1 MTAVRRD
8 PAPVPERVGRRDL
21 TAVAA
26 LGALA
31 AGVPLWLAAA
41 SGAIGIP
48 GGDEWVYV
56 RGAASL
62 HATGVI
68 DMPGHT
74 AASVGQ
80 LLLVQPLLWLSGGMP
95 WAFTAFGL
103 VMGLLGVASAYL
115 LARRFVGVGSAVLVG
130 LLVFAV
136 PGFARQTASFT
147 TDVPAS
153 ALTILCLLLGVAW
166 ARGGR
171 RAQLVASLGIGLV
184 AVSVREFALA
194 APVAVLVAAWARS
207 RAGERRPIAW
217 ASVAFA
223 AGLAAVF
230 LVAYSIPN
238 RGMATDGS
246 PGLPLYVAPA
256 FTTLAA
262 GVLPAAIL
270 GVDRRLADLRPAHV
284 IFGAALVGG
293 AMVLSPFG
301 PFVGYIW
308 EPNGIASD
316 AYLSGARSAV
326 IPARAWV
333 MSEQLAV
340 LAGTLVAALLL
351 RWALRRGAGARS
363 RSAALA
369 VLGRIGRSPE
379 APLLLFLGLSA
390 AGFAVYNTL
399 YPLFDRYLYP
409 LVPVAAI
416 LLLRGATRVWAPG
429 RAQIFAH
436 AGLVWLAASA
446 LVIAASSFA
455 YDAARWRAG
464 EAAVAL
470 GYAPQTVDAGYEW
483 VGAHAFGQG
492 AAGAHDYGLTWYDD
506 LWLSFRPC
514 AVVSN
519 SPLDRAGLVLIR
531 EDPSAYRLYLLAGP
545 GQPLYLYG
553 STAAGCPA
561 PPA

>member
-1 MTAVRRD
+1 MSAVRRD
-8 PAPVPERVGRRDL
+8 LA
-21 TAVAA
+21 AVAA

-31 AGVPLWLAAA
+31 AGVPLWLATAA
-41 SGAIGIP
+41 GAVGIP
-48 GGDEWVYV
+48 GGDDWVYM
-56 RGAASL
+56 RGANSLYAS
-62 HATGVI
+62 GVI

-80 LLLVQPLLWLSGGMP
+80 LLLVQPLLWLSGGLP

-103 VMGLLGVASAYL
+103 VMGLLGVTSAYL
-115 LARRFVGVGSAVLVG
+115 LARRFVGVGSAVLVA
-130 LLVFAV
+130 LLVLAW
-136 PGFARQTASFT
+136 PGYAREAATFS

-153 ALTILCLLLGVAW
+153 ALATLCLLLGVTW
-166 ARGGR
+166 AQGGR
-171 RAQLVASLGIGLV
+171 RPLLVACLGVGLL

-194 APVAVLVAAWARS
+194 APVAILVAAWARS

-217 ASVAFA
+217 ATAAFTT
-223 AGLAAVF
+223 GLAATF

-238 RGMATDGS
+238 RGMATEGL
-246 PGLPLYVAPA
+246 PTLPLYVAPA

-262 GVLPAAIL
+262 GLLPAAIL

-301 PFVGYIW
+301 PFIGYIW

-316 AYLSGARSAV
+316 AYLSGARSPV

-340 LAGTLVAALLL
+340 IAGTLVAALVL
-351 RWALRRGAGARS
+351 RWGLRQGAGVHS

-369 VLGRIGRSPE
+369 VLGRIGRGPQ
-379 APLLLFLGLSA
+379 APLLLFLGFSA
-390 AGFAVYNTL
+390 VGFAAYNTL

-416 LLLRGATRVWAPG
+416 LLLRGAERVWAPG
-429 RAQIFAH
+429 RSQIFAH
-436 AGLVWLAASA
+436 AGLVWLGASA
-446 LVIAASSFA
+446 LVIAATSLA

-464 EAAVAL
+464 EAAVAM

-483 VGAHAFGQG
+483 VGAHAIGQE
-492 AAGAHDYGLTWYDD
+492 AAGANDYGLTWYDD
-506 LWLSFRPC
+506 LWPSFRPC
-514 AVVSN
+514 AVLSN
-519 SPLDRAGLVLIR
+519 SPLDKAGLVLIR

-561 PPA
+561 LPA